1 MFHWKISIHF
11 RSFNCLYD
19 SPTSRMPW
27 VHIQTSRTDN
37 HRQTGICTEKG
48 IAQISAYT
56 KEPAGCEIIIHIL
69 PALTTNQKEF
79 SNPWIGMRQNT
90 SSLVLRY
97 SFPLQALV
105 IRQSQN
111 IYSLQSGKSL
121 SKLGRRSS
129 LLSAWNSNFCI
140 IFINYLICIQ
150 PGKKAPL
157 RRNCILYR
165 FREHFTL
172 FSL

>member
-1 MFHWKISIHF
+1 
-11 RSFNCLYD
+11 
-19 SPTSRMPW
+19 MPW
-27 VHIQTSRTDN
+27 VHIQTSRTAN

-56 KEPAGCEIIIHIL
+56 KEPTGCEIIIHIL

-111 IYSLQSGKSL
+111 IYLSTVGKVTIKIGKAFFPAL
-121 SKLGRRSS
+121 CMKLK
-129 LLSAWNSNFCI
+129 LLYHFHKLPHLHPARKEGPTSPQLYTLPFSRTFYPVFIVISMFSAYN
-140 IFINYLICIQ
+140 
-150 PGKKAPL
+150 
-157 RRNCILYR
+157 ILMIKN
-165 FREHFTL
+165 ETCPH
-172 FSL
+172 